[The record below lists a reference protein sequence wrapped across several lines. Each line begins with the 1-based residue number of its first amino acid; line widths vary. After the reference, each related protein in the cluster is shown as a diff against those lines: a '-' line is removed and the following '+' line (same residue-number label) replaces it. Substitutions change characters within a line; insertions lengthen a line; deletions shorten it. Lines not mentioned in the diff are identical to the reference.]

1 MSTKKSQ
8 TFYDLAS
15 QDQQYKIAVGS
26 PLPKT
31 IENYD
36 KIQHLLKF
44 ALRPYQMEA
53 MSAFQLFWQDGFDSR
68 SLKQKTVQEGKND
81 DDKIVQWNKVGFEM
95 ATGSGKTLLM
105 GATILD
111 LWHKGYKDFLILTPN
126 TILFDKTI
134 ENFTPR
140 AVKSI
145 FGDGWNLTYN
155 LVTGNSYR
163 DKTCNYEDDRD
174 ISFYVF
180 NMQKFY
186 DKAASS
192 GPKDGEDTMKGTPYV
207 RRPLEESLWRD
218 KSGNHT
224 ISFVEFLRECRP
236 VIISDEAHHYQ
247 QKKTTE
253 AIFELLPSAVLEF
266 TATSLEKGGESESF
280 GQNNLYKYPMQR
292 YINEG
297 YGKRIFAVGCGTG
310 DEKAT
315 AEVSDS
321 DKQKLVWGMLI
332 HLLKWESLTAVN
344 APVKKTMLLTKAR
357 SINHADAIDTY
368 LKNWPDSISGE
379 VDEVLEQV
387 NREGTDIA
395 KIVRQYTPKNK
406 TELVKKLSA
415 VAKSVF
421 TIHSENKSDDE
432 IWTDYKSLDD
442 NKAEIVNQVRIFTE
456 GVDYDNFYTIV
467 ILGDTNYEGKIKKAS
482 LVAAQ
487 LIGRGLRLYKEKR
500 EFDILEHE
508 LKEQSEI
515 LHVVCDRGRHF
526 DKFVAEVREQMQLKE
541 GSIEIPTEEEE
552 RENKVNKKIIDDY
565 EIQILQIRP
574 VATGKSFEQALK
586 DKSLSVAAFINEVCG
601 LSRGEK
607 VLKPEVL
614 AMVDYAEIT
623 ADEVV
628 LQTERPKTTR
638 RTITLPKND
647 IARWALDFIEQ
658 TGSFIGNNSF
668 DTAKKLIE
676 TIISAGIQVETAYAV
691 DYKRALKALKKSIID
706 FYGQKSFGLMFR
718 SQFTFRKK
726 NVKDIFVDGSVTVRR
741 RDGLT
746 LNLIPSHQAM
756 SSHLQQKGTIVEGYK
771 YSVRPYVKFDS
782 PPEKWVADALEHL
795 CSLNKKNKSF
805 WVRNDPFEYP
815 VEVKPAPFY
824 PDFLAF
830 IGGKWIVVDV
840 KGKHLAEA
848 RQIDD
853 RKKALKLLE
862 KEGGVQTFFLVDKAM
877 EKRGFKAVEI
887 ASVSDF
893 EGFDELRH
901 EELALEEFTNGHIQ
915 TLFDKNNTAAN

>member
-1 MSTKKSQ
+1 MPQS
-8 TFYDLAS
+8 FYNLVS
-15 QDQQYKIAVGS
+15 QDQRYKIAVGS
-26 PLPKT
+26 SSPKT

-36 KIQHLLKF
+36 KTQHLLKF
-44 ALRPYQMEA
+44 ALRPYQIEA
-53 MSAFQLFWQDGFDSR
+53 LSAFQLFWKDGFDSR
-68 SLKQKTVQEGKND
+68 SLKEKTLQEAKND
-81 DDKIVQWNKVGFEM
+81 EEKIVRWHKVGFEM

-111 LWHKGYKDFLILTPN
+111 LWHRGYKDFLILTPN
-126 TILFDKTI
+126 TILFDKII

-163 DKTCNYEDDRD
+163 DKTCSWEEDKD

-186 DKAASS
+186 DKSASAQ
-192 GPKDGEDTMKGTPYV
+192 KDGEDTMRGTPYV

-218 KSGNHT
+218 KSGENT
-224 ISFVEFLRECRP
+224 ISFVEFLRERRP

-253 AIFELLPSAVLEF
+253 AILELLPSAVLEF

-297 YGKRIFAVGCGTG
+297 YGKRIFAVGCGTS
-310 DEKAT
+310 DEKVT
-315 AEVSDS
+315 DEVSDS

-332 HLLKWESLTAVN
+332 HLLKWESLTSVN
-344 APVKKTMLLTKAR
+344 APVKKAMLLTKAR
-357 SINHADAIDTY
+357 SIKHADAIDVY
-368 LKNWPDSISGE
+368 LKNWPDSVSGE

-415 VAKSVF
+415 VARSVF

-432 IWTDYKSLDD
+432 IWTDYQSLDD
-442 NKAEIVNQVRIFTE
+442 NKAEIVNQVRIFSE

-467 ILGDTNYEGKIKKAS
+467 VLGDTVEKVGLA
-482 LVAAQ
+482 AAQ

-500 EFDILEHE
+500 EFDILGHE

-515 LHVVCDRGRHF
+515 LHIICERGRRF
-526 DKFVAEVREQMQLKE
+526 DKIVEEIRENLE
-541 GSIEIPTEEEE
+541 LSPASIEIPTEEEE
-552 RENKVNKKIIDDY
+552 RENKVNRKIIDDY
-565 EIQILQIRP
+565 EIPILQIKP
-574 VATGKSFEQALK
+574 IATGKSFEEALK
-586 DKSLSVAAFINEVCG
+586 DKSLSVGTFIDDVCG
-601 LSRGEK
+601 LSRGAK

-623 ADEVV
+623 REEIE
-628 LQTERPKTTR
+628 LQKDKPATTR

-676 TIISAGIQVETAYAV
+676 TIIGSGIQVDTAYAI
-691 DYKRALKALKKSIID
+691 DYKRALKALLKSIIE
-706 FYGQKSFGLMFR
+706 FYGRKSYELMFK
-718 SQFTFRKK
+718 SEFNLKKK
-726 NVKDIFVDGSVTVRR
+726 NVKNIFIDSKVVVRKR
-741 RDGLT
+741 EGHT
-746 LNLIPSHQAM
+746 LNLIPSHQEM
-756 SSHLQQKGTIVEGYK
+756 SSHLQQKGIIVEGYQH
-771 YSVRPYVKFDS
+771 SVRPFVKFDS

-795 CSLNKKNKSF
+795 CSLDKKKKSF
-805 WVRNDPFEYP
+805 WVRNEPRTEYP

-830 IGGKWIVVDV
+830 INSKWIVVDV

-848 RQIDD
+848 KQIDD

-862 KEGGVQTFFLVDKAM
+862 KEGGVQTFFLVDKVM

-887 ASVSDF
+887 ASVDDF
-893 EGFDELRH
+893 SGFDELRH
-901 EELALEEFTNGHIQ
+901 EELGIEEFTNGQ
-915 TLFDKNNTAAN
+915 KPTLFDKK

>member
-8 TFYDLAS
+8 TFYDLVS

-26 PLPKT
+26 PSPKT

-44 ALRPYQMEA
+44 ALRPYQVEA
-53 MSAFQLFWQDGFDSR
+53 LCVFQLFWKDGFDSR

-81 DDKIVQWNKVGFEM
+81 DEKIVQWNKVGFEM

-155 LVTGNSYR
+155 LVTGTSYR
-163 DKTCNYEDDRD
+163 DKTCNWEEDRD

-192 GPKDGEDTMKGTPYV
+192 GQKSGEDTMKGTPYV
-207 RRPLEESLWRD
+207 RRPLEDSLWRD
-218 KSGNHT
+218 KSGHHT
-224 ISFVEFLRECRP
+224 ISFVEFLRERRP

-297 YGKRIFAVGCGTG
+297 YGKRIFAVGCGTC
-310 DEKAT
+310 DEKT
-315 AEVSDS
+315 GDEVSDS

-332 HLLKWESLTAVN
+332 HLLKHESLLAVN

-357 SINHADAIDTY
+357 TIKHADAVDSY
-368 LKNWPDSISGE
+368 LKNWPDSVSGE
-379 VDEVLEQV
+379 LDDVLEQV

-406 TELVKKLSA
+406 SELVKKLS
-415 VAKSVF
+415 VIAKSVF
-421 TIHSENKSDDE
+421 TIHSENKSE
-432 IWTDYKSLDD
+432 EETWTEYQTLDD

-456 GVDYDNFYTIV
+456 GIDYDNFYTIV
-467 ILGDTNYEGKIKKAS
+467 VLGDTVEKVGLA
-482 LVAAQ
+482 AAQ

-500 EFDILEHE
+500 EFDILGND

-515 LHVVCDRGRHF
+515 LHVICERGRRF
-526 DKFVAEVREQMQLKE
+526 DQIVEEIRENLE
-541 GSIEIPTEEEE
+541 LSPASVEIPTEEEE

-565 EIQILQIRP
+565 EIPILQIKP
-574 VATGKSFEQALK
+574 VATGKSFEDALK
-586 DKSLSVAAFINEVCG
+586 DKSLSVTTFVDEICG

-623 ADEVV
+623 GDEIE
-628 LQTERPKTTR
+628 LQKDKPATTR
-638 RTITLPKND
+638 RTITLPKNE
-647 IARWALDFIEQ
+647 IARWSLDFVLEV
-658 TGSFIGNNSF
+658 GPHIGDISR
-668 DTAKKLIE
+668 TAVNTLIE
-676 TIISAGIQVETAYAV
+676 SIIGSGIQVDTAYGI

-706 FYGQKSFGLMFR
+706 FYDRKSFELMFK
-718 SQFTFRKK
+718 SQFIFKKK
-726 NVKDIFVDGSVTVRR
+726 NVKDLFTDGKVTVRKR
-741 RDGLT
+741 EGFT
-746 LNLIPSHQAM
+746 LNLISSHQIM
-756 SSHLQQKGTIVEGYK
+756 SSHLQQKGIIVEGYQH
-771 YSVRPYVKFDS
+771 SVRPFVKFDT

-795 CSLNKKNKSF
+795 CSLDKKKKSF
-805 WVRNDPFEYP
+805 WVRSEPRTEYP
-815 VEVKPAPFY
+815 VVVKPAPFY

-830 IGGKWIVVDV
+830 INSKWIVVDV

-848 RQIDD
+848 KQIDD

-862 KEGGVQTFFLVDKAM
+862 KEGGVQTFFLVDKVM

-901 EELALEEFTNGHIQ
+901 EELGIEEFTNGQ
-915 TLFDKNNTAAN
+915 KPTLFEN

>member
-1 MSTKKSQ
+1 MPQS
-8 TFYDLAS
+8 FYNLVS
-15 QDQQYKIAVGS
+15 QDQRYKIAVGS
-26 PLPKT
+26 SSPKT

-36 KIQHLLKF
+36 KTQHLLKF
-44 ALRPYQMEA
+44 ALRPYQIEA
-53 MSAFQLFWQDGFDSR
+53 LSAFQLFWKDGFDSR
-68 SLKQKTVQEGKND
+68 SLKEKTLQEAKND
-81 DDKIVQWNKVGFEM
+81 EEKVVHWHKVGFEM

-111 LWHKGYKDFLILTPN
+111 LWHRGYKDFLILTPN
-126 TILFDKTI
+126 TILFDKII

-163 DKTCNYEDDRD
+163 DKTCSWEEDKD

-186 DKAASS
+186 DKSASAQ
-192 GPKDGEDTMKGTPYV
+192 KDGEDTMRGTPYV

-218 KSGNHT
+218 KSGENT
-224 ISFVEFLRECRP
+224 ISFVEFLRERRP

-253 AIFELLPSAVLEF
+253 AILELLPSAVLEF

-297 YGKRIFAVGCGTG
+297 YGKRIFAVGCGTS
-310 DEKAT
+310 DEKVT
-315 AEVSDS
+315 DEVSDS

-332 HLLKWESLTAVN
+332 HLLKWESLTSVN
-344 APVKKTMLLTKAR
+344 APVKKAMLLTKAR
-357 SINHADAIDTY
+357 SIKHADAIDVY
-368 LKNWPDSISGE
+368 LKNWPDSVSGE

-415 VAKSVF
+415 VARSVF

-432 IWTDYKSLDD
+432 IWTDYQSLDD
-442 NKAEIVNQVRIFTE
+442 NKAEIVNQVRIFSE

-467 ILGDTNYEGKIKKAS
+467 VLGDTVEKVGLA
-482 LVAAQ
+482 AAQ

-500 EFDILEHE
+500 EFDILGHE

-515 LHVVCDRGRHF
+515 LHIICERGRRF
-526 DKFVAEVREQMQLKE
+526 DKIVEEIRENLE
-541 GSIEIPTEEEE
+541 LSPASIEIPTEEEE
-552 RENKVNKKIIDDY
+552 RENKVNRKIIDDY
-565 EIQILQIRP
+565 EIPILQIKP
-574 VATGKSFEQALK
+574 IATGKSFEEALK
-586 DKSLSVAAFINEVCG
+586 DKSLSVGTFIDDVCG
-601 LSRGEK
+601 LSRGAK

-623 ADEVV
+623 REEIE
-628 LQTERPKTTR
+628 LQKDKPATTR

-676 TIISAGIQVETAYAV
+676 TIIGSGIQVDTAYAI
-691 DYKRALKALKKSIID
+691 DYKRALKALLKSMIE
-706 FYGQKSFGLMFR
+706 FYGRKSYELMFK
-718 SQFTFRKK
+718 SEFNLKKK
-726 NVKDIFVDGSVTVRR
+726 NVKNIFIDSKVVVRKR
-741 RDGLT
+741 EGHT
-746 LNLIPSHQAM
+746 LNLIPSHQEM
-756 SSHLQQKGTIVEGYK
+756 SSHLQQKGIIVEGYQH
-771 YSVRPYVKFDS
+771 SVRPFVKFDS

-795 CSLNKKNKSF
+795 CSLDKKKKSF
-805 WVRNDPFEYP
+805 WVRNEPRTEYP

-830 IGGKWIVVDV
+830 INSKWIVVDV

-848 RQIDD
+848 KQIDD

-862 KEGGVQTFFLVDKAM
+862 KEGGVQTFFLVDKVM

-887 ASVSDF
+887 ASVDDF
-893 EGFDELRH
+893 SGFDELRH
-901 EELALEEFTNGHIQ
+901 EELGIEEFTNGQ
-915 TLFDKNNTAAN
+915 KPTLFDKK

>member
-1 MSTKKSQ
+1 MRTKPQ
-8 TFYDLAS
+8 TFYDLVS
-15 QDQQYKIAVGS
+15 QDQRYKIAVGS
-26 PLPKT
+26 PSPKT

-36 KIQHLLKF
+36 KTQHLLKF
-44 ALRPYQMEA
+44 ALRPYQIEA
-53 MSAFQLFWQDGFDSR
+53 LSAFQLFWKDGFDSR
-68 SLKQKTVQEGKND
+68 SLKEKTLQEAKND
-81 DDKIVQWNKVGFEM
+81 EEKIVQWHKVGFEM

-111 LWHKGYKDFLILTPN
+111 LWHKGHKDFLILTPN

-163 DKTCNYEDDRD
+163 DKTCSWEEDKD

-186 DKAASS
+186 DKSALAQ
-192 GPKDGEDTMKGTPYV
+192 KDGEDTMRGTPYV

-218 KSGNHT
+218 KSGENT
-224 ISFVEFLRECRP
+224 ISFVEFLRERRP

-253 AIFELLPSAVLEF
+253 AILELLPSAVLEF

-297 YGKRIFAVGCGTG
+297 YGKRIFAVGCGTS
-310 DEKAT
+310 DEKVT
-315 AEVSDS
+315 DEVSDS

-332 HLLKWESLTAVN
+332 HLLKWESLAAVN
-344 APVKKTMLLTKAR
+344 APVKKAMLLTKAR
-357 SINHADAIDTY
+357 SIKHADAIDTY
-368 LKNWPDSISGE
+368 LKNWPDSISSE

-406 TELVKKLSA
+406 TDLVKKLSA

-432 IWTDYKSLDD
+432 IWTDYQSLDD
-442 NKAEIVNQVRIFTE
+442 NKAEIVNQVRIFSE

-467 ILGDTNYEGKIKKAS
+467 VLGDTVEKVGLA
-482 LVAAQ
+482 AAQ

-500 EFDILEHE
+500 EFDILGDE

-515 LHVVCDRGRHF
+515 LHIICERGRRF
-526 DKFVAEVREQMQLKE
+526 DQIVEEIRENLE
-541 GSIEIPTEEEE
+541 LSPASIEIPTEEDE
-552 RENKVNKKIIDDY
+552 RENKVNRKIIDDY
-565 EIQILQIRP
+565 EIPILQIKP
-574 VATGKSFEQALK
+574 IATGKSFEEALK
-586 DKSLSVAAFINEVCG
+586 DKSLSVGAFVDEVCG
-601 LSRGEK
+601 LSKGAK

-623 ADEVV
+623 REEIE
-628 LQTERPKTTR
+628 LQKDKPATTR

-647 IARWALDFIEQ
+647 VARWALDFIEQ
-658 TGSFIGNNSF
+658 TGAFIGNNSF
-668 DTAKKLIE
+668 DAAKKLIE
-676 TIISAGIQVETAYAV
+676 MIISAGIQVDTAYAI
-691 DYKRALKALKKSIID
+691 DYKRALKALKKSIIE
-706 FYGQKSFGLMFR
+706 FYGRKSYELMFK
-718 SQFTFRKK
+718 SEFNFKKK
-726 NVKDIFVDGSVTVRR
+726 NVKNIFIDSKVIVRKR
-741 RDGLT
+741 EGHT
-746 LNLIPSHQAM
+746 LNLIPSHQEM
-756 SSHLQQKGTIVEGYK
+756 SSHLQQKGIIVEGYK
-771 YSVRPYVKFDS
+771 NSVRPFVKFDS

-795 CSLNKKNKSF
+795 CSLDKKKKSF
-805 WVRNDPFEYP
+805 WVRNEPRTEYP

-830 IGGKWIVVDV
+830 INSKWIVVDV

-848 RQIDD
+848 KQIDD

-862 KEGGVQTFFLVDKAM
+862 KEGGVQTFFLVDKVM

-887 ASVSDF
+887 ASVDDF
-893 EGFDELRH
+893 SGFDELRH
-901 EELALEEFTNGHIQ
+901 EELGIEEFTNGQ
-915 TLFDKNNTAAN
+915 TPTLFDKK

>member
-1 MSTKKSQ
+1 MRTKPQ
-8 TFYDLAS
+8 TFYDLVG
-15 QDQQYKIAVGS
+15 QDQRYKIAVGS
-26 PLPKT
+26 PSPKT

-44 ALRPYQMEA
+44 ALRPYQIEA
-53 MSAFQLFWQDGFDSR
+53 LSAFQLFWKDGFDNR
-68 SLKQKTVQEGKND
+68 SLKEKTLQEAKND
-81 DDKIVQWNKVGFEM
+81 EEKVVQWHKVGFEM

-105 GATILD
+105 GATVLD

-163 DKTCNYEDDRD
+163 DKTSNWEEDRD

-186 DKAASS
+186 DKSASAQ
-192 GPKDGEDTMKGTPYV
+192 KDGEDTMRGTPYV

-218 KSGNHT
+218 KSGENT
-224 ISFVEFLRECRP
+224 ISFVEFLRERRP

-253 AIFELLPSAVLEF
+253 AILELLPSAVFEF

-297 YGKRIFAVGCGTG
+297 YGKRIFAVGCGTS

-315 AEVSDS
+315 DEVSDS

-332 HLLKWESLTAVN
+332 HLLKWESLAAVN
-344 APVKKTMLLTKAR
+344 APVKKAMLLTKAR
-357 SINHADAIDTY
+357 SIKHADAIDTY
-368 LKNWPDSISGE
+368 LKSWSDSVSGE
-379 VDEVLEQV
+379 IDDVLEQV

-406 TELVKKLSA
+406 TDLVKKLSA

-432 IWTDYKSLDD
+432 IWTDYQSLDD
-442 NKAEIVNQVRIFTE
+442 NKAEIVNQIRIFTE

-467 ILGDTNYEGKIKKAS
+467 VLGDTVEKVGLA
-482 LVAAQ
+482 AAQ

-500 EFDILEHE
+500 EFDILGHE

-515 LHVVCDRGRHF
+515 LHIICERGRRF
-526 DKFVAEVREQMQLKE
+526 DQIVEEIRENLE
-541 GSIEIPTEEEE
+541 LSPASIEIPTEEEE
-552 RENKVNKKIIDDY
+552 RENKVDRKIIDDY
-565 EIQILQIRP
+565 EIPILQIKP
-574 VATGKSFEQALK
+574 IATGKSFEEALK
-586 DKSLSVAAFINEVCG
+586 NKSLSVGAFIDEICG
-601 LSRGEK
+601 LSKGAK

-623 ADEVV
+623 REEIE
-628 LQTERPKTTR
+628 LQKDKPATTR

-676 TIISAGIQVETAYAV
+676 IIIGAGIQVDTAYAI
-691 DYKRALKALKKSIID
+691 DYKRALKALKKSIIE
-706 FYGQKSFGLMFR
+706 FYGRKSYELMFN
-718 SQFTFRKK
+718 SEFNFKKK
-726 NVKDIFVDGSVTVRR
+726 NVKNIFLDSKVVVRKR
-741 RDGLT
+741 EGHT
-746 LNLIPSHQAM
+746 LNLIPSHQEM
-756 SSHLQQKGTIVEGYK
+756 SSHLQQKGIIVEGYQH
-771 YSVRPYVKFDS
+771 SVRPFVKFDS

-795 CSLNKKNKSF
+795 CSLDKKKKSF
-805 WVRNDPFEYP
+805 WVRNEPRTEYP

-830 IGGKWIVVDV
+830 INNKWIVVDV

-848 RQIDD
+848 KQIDD

-862 KEGGVQTFFLVDKAM
+862 KESGVQTFFLVDKVM
-877 EKRGFKAVEI
+877 EKRGFKSVEI
-887 ASVSDF
+887 ARVADF

-901 EELALEEFTNGHIQ
+901 EELALEEFTG
-915 TLFDKNNTAAN
+915 KEK

>member
-1 MSTKKSQ
+1 MRTKPQ
-8 TFYDLAS
+8 TFYDLVS
-15 QDQQYKIAVGS
+15 QDQRYKIAVGS
-26 PLPKT
+26 PSPKT

-36 KIQHLLKF
+36 KTQHLLKF
-44 ALRPYQMEA
+44 ALRPYQIEA
-53 MSAFQLFWQDGFDSR
+53 LSAFQLFWKDGFDSR
-68 SLKQKTVQEGKND
+68 SLKEKTLQEAKND
-81 DDKIVQWNKVGFEM
+81 EEKIVQWHKVGFEM

-163 DKTCNYEDDRD
+163 DKTCGWEEDKD

-186 DKAASS
+186 DKSALAQ
-192 GPKDGEDTMKGTPYV
+192 KDGEDTMRGTPYV

-218 KSGNHT
+218 KSGENT
-224 ISFVEFLRECRP
+224 ISFVEFLRERRP

-253 AIFELLPSAVLEF
+253 AILELLPSAVLEF

-297 YGKRIFAVGCGTG
+297 YGKRIFAVGCGTS
-310 DEKAT
+310 DEKVT
-315 AEVSDS
+315 DEVSDS

-332 HLLKWESLTAVN
+332 HLMKWESLAAVN
-344 APVKKTMLLTKAR
+344 APVKKAMLLTKAR
-357 SINHADAIDTY
+357 SIKHADAIDTY
-368 LKNWPDSISGE
+368 LKNWPDSVSSEI
-379 VDEVLEQV
+379 DEVLEQV

-406 TELVKKLSA
+406 TDLVKKLSA

-432 IWTDYKSLDD
+432 IWTDYQSLDD

-467 ILGDTNYEGKIKKAS
+467 VLGDTVEKVGLA
-482 LVAAQ
+482 AAQ

-500 EFDILEHE
+500 EFDILGHE

-515 LHVVCDRGRHF
+515 LHIICERGRRF
-526 DKFVAEVREQMQLKE
+526 DQIVEEIRENLKLSPA
-541 GSIEIPTEEEE
+541 SIEIPTEEDE
-552 RENKVNKKIIDDY
+552 RENKVNRKIIDDY
-565 EIQILQIRP
+565 EIPILQIKP
-574 VATGKSFEQALK
+574 IATGKSFEEALK
-586 DKSLSVAAFINEVCG
+586 SKSLSVGAFVDEVCG
-601 LSRGEK
+601 LSKGAK

-623 ADEVV
+623 REEID
-628 LQTERPKTTR
+628 LQKDKPATTR
-638 RTITLPKND
+638 RTITLSKNET
-647 IARWALDFIEQ
+647 ARWALDFIEQ

-676 TIISAGIQVETAYAV
+676 TIIGSGIQVDTAYAI
-691 DYKRALKALKKSIID
+691 DYKRALKALKKSIIE
-706 FYGQKSFGLMFR
+706 FYGRKSYELMFK
-718 SQFTFRKK
+718 SEFNFKKK
-726 NVKDIFVDGSVTVRR
+726 NVKNIFLDSKVVVRKR
-741 RDGLT
+741 EGHT
-746 LNLIPSHQAM
+746 LNLISSHQEM
-756 SSHLQQKGTIVEGYK
+756 SSHLQQKGIIVEGYK
-771 YSVRPYVKFDS
+771 HSIRPFVKFDS

-795 CSLNKKNKSF
+795 CSLDKKRKSF
-805 WVRNDPFEYP
+805 WVRNEPRTEYP

-830 IGGKWIVVDV
+830 INSKWIVVDV

-848 RQIDD
+848 KQIDD

-862 KEGGVQTFFLVDKAM
+862 KEDGVQTFFLVDKVM

-887 ASVSDF
+887 ASVDDF
-893 EGFDELRH
+893 SGFDELRH
-901 EELALEEFTNGHIQ
+901 EELGIEEFTNGQ
-915 TLFDKNNTAAN
+915 TPTLFDKK

>member
-1 MSTKKSQ
+1 MPQS
-8 TFYDLAS
+8 FYNLVS
-15 QDQQYKIAVGS
+15 QDQRYKIAVGS
-26 PLPKT
+26 SSPKT

-36 KIQHLLKF
+36 KTQHLLKF
-44 ALRPYQMEA
+44 ALRPYQIEA
-53 MSAFQLFWQDGFDSR
+53 LSAFQLFWKDGFDSR
-68 SLKQKTVQEGKND
+68 SLKEKTLQEAKND
-81 DDKIVQWNKVGFEM
+81 EEKIVRWHKVGFEM

-111 LWHKGYKDFLILTPN
+111 LWHRGYKDFLILTPN
-126 TILFDKTI
+126 TILFDKII

-163 DKTCNYEDDRD
+163 DKTCSWEEDKD

-186 DKAASS
+186 DKSASAQ
-192 GPKDGEDTMKGTPYV
+192 KDGEDTMRGTPYV

-218 KSGNHT
+218 KSGENT
-224 ISFVEFLRECRP
+224 ISFVEFLRERRP

-253 AIFELLPSAVLEF
+253 AILELLPSAVLEF

-297 YGKRIFAVGCGTG
+297 YGKRIFAVGCGTS
-310 DEKAT
+310 DEKVT
-315 AEVSDS
+315 DEVSDS

-332 HLLKWESLTAVN
+332 HLLKWESLTSVN
-344 APVKKTMLLTKAR
+344 APVKKAMLLTKAR
-357 SINHADAIDTY
+357 SIKHADAIDVY
-368 LKNWPDSISGE
+368 LKNWPDSVSGE

-415 VAKSVF
+415 VARSVF

-432 IWTDYKSLDD
+432 IWTDYQSLDD
-442 NKAEIVNQVRIFTE
+442 NKAEIVNQVRIFSE

-467 ILGDTNYEGKIKKAS
+467 VLGDTVEKVGLA
-482 LVAAQ
+482 AAQ

-500 EFDILEHE
+500 EFDILGHE

-515 LHVVCDRGRHF
+515 LHIICERGRRF
-526 DKFVAEVREQMQLKE
+526 DQIVEEIRENLE
-541 GSIEIPTEEEE
+541 LSPASIEIPTEEEE
-552 RENKVNKKIIDDY
+552 RENKVNRKIIDDY
-565 EIQILQIRP
+565 EIPILQIKP
-574 VATGKSFEQALK
+574 IATGKSFEEALK
-586 DKSLSVAAFINEVCG
+586 DKSLSVGTFIDDVCG
-601 LSRGEK
+601 LSRGAK

-623 ADEVV
+623 REEIE
-628 LQTERPKTTR
+628 LQKDKPATTR

-676 TIISAGIQVETAYAV
+676 TIIGSGIQVDTAYAI
-691 DYKRALKALKKSIID
+691 DYKRALKALLKSIIE
-706 FYGQKSFGLMFR
+706 FYGRKSYELMFK
-718 SQFTFRKK
+718 SEFNLKKK
-726 NVKDIFVDGSVTVRR
+726 NVKNIFIDSKVVVRKR
-741 RDGLT
+741 EGHT
-746 LNLIPSHQAM
+746 LNLIPSHQEM
-756 SSHLQQKGTIVEGYK
+756 SSHLQQKGIIVEGYK
-771 YSVRPYVKFDS
+771 HSVRPFVKFDS

-795 CSLNKKNKSF
+795 CSLDKKKKSF
-805 WVRNDPFEYP
+805 WVRNEPRTEYP

-830 IGGKWIVVDV
+830 INSKWIVVDV

-848 RQIDD
+848 KQIDD

-862 KEGGVQTFFLVDKAM
+862 KEGGVQTFFLVDKVM

-887 ASVSDF
+887 ASVDDF
-893 EGFDELRH
+893 SGFDELRH
-901 EELALEEFTNGHIQ
+901 EELGIEEFTNGQ
-915 TLFDKNNTAAN
+915 KPTLFDKK